1 MCKFYHYNCGF
12 WGLIAVLLTSC
23 HGIFGGVFD
32 DPDDLGPDAGNTI
45 YVDASDWWNWYYID
59 FSNPD
64 APKKPYRIPD
74 TLTSD
79 WDGAS
84 RMVVNLYDVFG
95 EGLSVHEEVGSAK
108 IDRQPEPDKWD
119 IAIHRDNVRTN
130 GGSVL
135 ETKYNSIDDLPADIS
150 DLLEQDFSADVA
162 DTYSV
167 WVKQDS
173 MVNGYVGCQAIEIN
187 RVLSGWLRFDIPP
200 IPPSFTYNGHVFI
213 VRFSDGRVMALRL
226 ANYASAVGV
235 KCCMTIEYKFL

>member
-1 MCKFYHYNCGF
+1 MCKFYHYNWGF
-12 WGLIAVLLTSC
+12 WGLIAVLLSSC
-23 HGIFGGVFD
+23 HGIFGGIFD
-32 DPDDLGPDAGNTI
+32 DPDTLGPDADNTI

-64 APKKPYRIPD
+64 APKNPYRIPD

-95 EGLSVHEEVGSAK
+95 EGLSVHEEVGSATINK
-108 IDRQPEPDKWD
+108 QAEPDAWD

-150 DLLEQDFSADVA
+150 DLLMQDFTADVA

-173 MVNGYVGCQAIEIN
+173 MMNGYVGCQAIEIN

-213 VRFSDGRVMALRL
+213 VRFSDGRIVALRL
-226 ANYASAVGV
+226 ANYQDAYGT
-235 KCCMTIEYKFL
+235 KCKMTIEYKFL